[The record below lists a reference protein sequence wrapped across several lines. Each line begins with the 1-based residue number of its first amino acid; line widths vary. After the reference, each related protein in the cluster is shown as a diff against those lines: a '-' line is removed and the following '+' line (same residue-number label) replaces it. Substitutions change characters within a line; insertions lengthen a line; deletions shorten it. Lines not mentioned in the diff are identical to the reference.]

1 MIRESIVPAT
11 VLGNGRVMLV
21 GNTLVINDVRVPL
34 SKRDIELA
42 LVYFAGLL
50 RYDLEGIAR
59 EFLEKRYP
67 EVYGK
72 LDKVLEEAERPR
84 VYASVNGAYADCSM
98 LVARVNMLNKEIMR
112 LDSEYEQVVEVMK
125 ALDKLIET
133 LQKYDPSLRAV
144 DTHLIWG

>member
-11 VLGNGRVMLV
+11 VFSNGRVMLI

-50 RYDLEGIAR
+50 RYDLESVVR

-72 LDKVLEEAERPR
+72 LDKVLEEAERSR
-84 VYASVNGAYADCSM
+84 VYANVKGAYADCSM

-112 LDSEYEQVVEVMK
+112 LDAEYEQVVEVMK

-133 LQKYDPSLRAV
+133 LQKRDPSLRAV
-144 DTHLIWG
+144 DTRLIWG